1 LVDVYFIVFLYGLC
15 YNFPL
20 CFEYQVALLRS
31 QLAAAGVATVE
42 EMVPLTQAKL
52 KLRRAVETLM
62 ESGNPAAEVSGLA
75 GFCFDGLIVST
86 HSSSRWVI
94 CLLLRC
100 LDVMYG

>member
-1 LVDVYFIVFLYGLC
+1 M
-15 YNFPL
+15 
-20 CFEYQVALLRS
+20 ALLRS

-75 GFCFDGLIVST
+75 GFCFDDGLIVST